1 NQPRPCQRG
10 EPGRPAD
17 RPWRGEPTLLA
28 GEPSC
33 GGGASERR
41 YPMRKLP
48 APTAWAC
55 LVGAALVAGCQPPAP
70 PPPPPQPPPPP
81 LVMPEPPPPPPP
93 PPAQPA
99 KKQRVRV
106 TEFQLEG
113 GVLKLP
119 GAIVF
124 ETSSDKL
131 SPVSDEVLQIVADY
145 MDAKPDVT
153 LLRIEGHTDTDGN
166 PATNQTL
173 SEKRAMAVARWLVGQ
188 GVKCDR
194 LMPVGFGQTKPIV
207 PNDTPDNKA
216 MNRRVAFVNAALRGR
231 PIGGI
236 PVDGGGKPS
245 GDPCR

>member
-1 NQPRPCQRG
+1 
-10 EPGRPAD
+10 
-17 RPWRGEPTLLA
+17 
-28 GEPSC
+28 
-33 GGGASERR
+33 
-41 YPMRKLP
+41 MRKRL
-48 APTAWAC
+48 APTSWAW
-55 LVGAALVAGCQPPAP
+55 LVGAAILAGCHEAPPPAPPPQPAPPPPLVVPEPPPAP
-70 PPPPPQPPPPP
+70 PPPPAAPT
-81 LVMPEPPPPPPP
+81 
-93 PPAQPA
+93 
-99 KKQRVRV
+99 KKVRKKV
-106 TEFQLEG
+106 TEFQLESG
-113 GVLKLP
+113 ALKLP
-119 GAIVF
+119 GPIVF
-124 ETSSDKL
+124 ETNSDKL
-131 SPVSDEVLQIVADY
+131 SPVSDEVLQIVVDY
-145 MDAKPDVT
+145 LDAKPDVT

-216 MNRRVAFVNAALRGR
+216 MNRRVSFVNAALRGR